1 MARHYGLSEAAND
14 SLLWY
19 WWFITILWR
28 TKKNCFCESQFSI
41 DKHFEWNLCKAFSNE
56 KKKFHIFSSQLLIA
70 IPNVTFEMYGTTL
83 LKSLFNEQGK
93 TNMYLILFSVA
104 FFICEFSL
112 KRNSIKKQQQKI
124 KWTIYQ
130 MYELIMYQLHCN
142 SPYFMEYSS
151 VFFFIQMNVCGLR

>member
-1 MARHYGLSEAAND
+1 MKTFFRIINLWHGIMD
-14 SLLWY
+14 SVKQQMIAFCGIGDLL
-19 WWFITILWR
+19 L
-28 TKKNCFCESQFSI
+28 SQFSI

-56 KKKFHIFSSQLLIA
+56 KKKFHIFSSHLLIA
-70 IPNVTFEMYGTTL
+70 IPNVTFEMYGKTL

-124 KWTIYQ
+124 K
-130 MYELIMYQLHCN
+130 
-142 SPYFMEYSS
+142 
-151 VFFFIQMNVCGLR
+151 